1 MMEEYKAELLLGGHH
16 SGYAGTPSD
25 LHPHLTQLNHFSSS
39 PHPYY
44 GMRYEDTG
52 APVPATQL
60 LPGVMRGSPG
70 GAEECGATWM
80 PAAGYARERDSSSAD
95 STRVHHSLQ
104 QQLSHNGVVHGG
116 LEGGT
121 VNLNISIA
129 GANSHGTSAG
139 KSTQLQG
146 QQKKEQRIRRPMNA
160 FMVWAKVERKKLADE
175 NPDLHNADLS
185 KMLGEYF

>member
-16 SGYAGTPSD
+16 GGYAGTPSD
-25 LHPHLTQLNHFSSS
+25 LHPHLAPLNPFTAS
-39 PHPYY
+39 PHHYY
-44 GMRYEDTG
+44 GMRYDDGG

-60 LPGVMRGSPG
+60 LPGVMRGSPVA
-70 GAEECGATWM
+70 AEECGNTWM
-80 PAAGYARERDSSSAD
+80 PSAGYARERDTSDTARS
-95 STRVHHSLQ
+95 HHSLQ
-104 QQLSHNGVVHGG
+104 QQLSHNGVVHAA
-116 LEGGT
+116 LESGGGT

-129 GANSHGTSAG
+129 GANNGNSG
-139 KSTQLQG
+139 KSAQLQA

-185 KMLGEYF
+185 KMLGEYK